1 MIEILI
7 TQYLFDAMISYF
19 ISVNTIRE
27 RRAAIICQCA
37 YRSYI
42 ARSKLFDLICVSELS
57 VLRCSSSAPFHGP
70 EKALEH
76 RKDTFWI
83 AESKVHGLLILK
95 YENKFCVKESFFL
108 LNQVFILIEF
118 IVYLILCFERMASV
132 PN

>member
-1 MIEILI
+1 
-7 TQYLFDAMISYF
+7 MISYF

-76 RKDTFWI
+76 REDTFWI
-83 AESKVHGLLILK
+83 AESKVRGILNLTYVNNFLSK
-95 YENKFCVKESFFL
+95 KAFF
-108 LNQVFILIEF
+108 
-118 IVYLILCFERMASV
+118 S
-132 PN
+132 